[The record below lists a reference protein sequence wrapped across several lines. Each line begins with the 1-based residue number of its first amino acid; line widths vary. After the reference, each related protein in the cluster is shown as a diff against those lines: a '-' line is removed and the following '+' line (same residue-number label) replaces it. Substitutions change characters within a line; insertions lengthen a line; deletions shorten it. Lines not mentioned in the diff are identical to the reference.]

1 MSGAA
6 LGAGTLTSEA
16 EGVANKGV
24 CDVLS
29 KFRGTAEGA
38 E

>member
-16 EGVANKGV
+16 EGVASTGSGGV
-24 CDVLS
+24 REARA
-29 KFRGTAEGA
+29 K
-38 E
+38 